1 MLAGIYSSYAFCIV
15 QGLTEKWRKLRHLMT
30 PAERQLVEIIA
41 RAGLRR
47 LRERRSG
54 DKLPTKQQREGERE
68 SRIIRPLFDRAA
80 E

>member
-1 MLAGIYSSYAFCIV
+1 
-15 QGLTEKWRKLRHLMT
+15 MT
-30 PAERQLVEIIA
+30 PAERQLVEIIT

-47 LRERRSG
+47 LRERRSR
-54 DKLPTKQQREGERE
+54 DRLPAKQQREGERE